1 MTDGVTLGRVRMVN
15 GKPVVDVRIAWWAWP
30 SLMWGAA
37 NDMIRVELR
46 WLRPFVL
53 VAFTVWGTVSMWSA
67 MVKSQLFTREST

>member
-1 MTDGVTLGRVRMVN
+1 MTNGITLGPVRMVD
-15 GKPVVDVRIAWWAWP
+15 GKPVADVRIAWWAWP
-30 SLMWGAA
+30 CFMWDAA
-37 NDMIRVELR
+37 NDMIEVEPR